1 MRAGMVEPTGIVVD
15 AASGTSGA
23 GRKPTQTTHFNT
35 VDEDFTAYGLLH
47 HRHTPEIE
55 QVVGAEVLFTPHL
68 APMNRGILATCYA
81 RPRSDAPDTE
91 EVIGVLKEAF
101 SGEPF
106 IVVSDV
112 SPSTKATLGSN
123 CAHVTTRVD
132 SRHWVGRRDLRDR
145 QSGEGRFWASCA
157 MCEHRSG
164 HRGDLGAPQR
174 GRLPVSVTAPKGFVA
189 AGIACGIKGSGEL
202 DLALVAT
209 DDAGSVPSAGVFT
222 ANLAAAA
229 PVIVSRSHLGS
240 SGGYASAVVASSG
253 NANAATGD
261 QGVADAQRMCALVGD
276 ELGVVPSGVLVC
288 QTGLIGVPLPMA
300 PLEAGMSVLVSARA
314 AGREHARRAATAI
327 MTTDTM
333 CKEVVIEGTGFL
345 VGGMAKGAAMLSPH
359 MTLPDVPHATML
371 AVLTTDA
378 RCGPSELAA
387 SLAGA
392 VDATFNR
399 MTLDGC
405 MSTNDTVFVMANGR
419 SGTVPESGELGRT
432 LREACAALAGMM
444 AQDAE
449 GGTKV
454 ARIVVT
460 HLPSEHLDEPE
471 QA

>member
-1 MRAGMVEPTGIVVD
+1 M
-15 AASGTSGA
+15 
-23 GRKPTQTTHFNT
+23 
-35 VDEDFTAYGLLH
+35 
-47 HRHTPEIE
+47 
-55 QVVGAEVLFTPHL
+55 
-68 APMNRGILATCYA
+68 
-81 RPRSDAPDTE
+81 
-91 EVIGVLKEAF
+91 
-101 SGEPF
+101 
-106 IVVSDV
+106 
-112 SPSTKATLGSN
+112 
-123 CAHVTTRVD
+123 
-132 SRHWVGRRDLRDR
+132 
-145 QSGEGRFWASCA
+145 
-157 MCEHRSG
+157 
-164 HRGDLGAPQR
+164 
-174 GRLPVSVTAPKGFVA
+174 SVTAPKGFVA

-229 PVIVSRSHLGS
+229 PVIVSRSHLGT

-261 QGVADAQRMCALVGD
+261 QGVADAERMCALVGD
-276 ELGVVPSGVLVC
+276 ELGVAPSGVLVC

-300 PLEAGMSVLVSARA
+300 PVEAGMSALVSARA
-314 AGREHARRAATAI
+314 TGREHARRAATAI
-327 MTTDTM
+327 MTTDTT

-359 MTLPDVPHATML
+359 MTLPAVPHATML
-371 AVLTTDA
+371 AVITTDA
-378 RCGPSELAA
+378 RCGPSEVAA

-405 MSTNDTVFVMANGR
+405 MSTNDTVFVVANGR
-419 SGTVPESGELGRT
+419 SGTVPESGELERT

-454 ARIVVT
+454 ARIVVNGAA
-460 HLPSEHLDEPE
+460 SEPE
-471 QA
+471 AHLAARKVAQSQLVKCSLNGEDPYWGRVLSELGSAGVSIEAGRVEVAYGGIVVCRGGLGVTHDTESVRAHMRQPSLEISCDLGMGHSSATVLTCDLGHGYIDENRSTS